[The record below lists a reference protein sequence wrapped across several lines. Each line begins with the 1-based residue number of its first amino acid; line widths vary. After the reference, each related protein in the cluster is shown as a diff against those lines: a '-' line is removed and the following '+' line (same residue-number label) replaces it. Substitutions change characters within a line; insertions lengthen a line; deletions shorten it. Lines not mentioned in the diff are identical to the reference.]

1 MDINNNRMEKLQKRK
16 RKRKRWVVLFVVFL
30 FLLGGAGIMA
40 AEFWSSIYETRDP
53 LDEDLKNAIENKKN
67 ELDPDSLLADDAFLK
82 NRKNGPFTV
91 LLLGVD
97 TNDAEQGRTDTMM
110 VAIVDPKDNEVSLVS
125 IPRDMRV
132 EIIGRGEYGKINSA
146 YAWGGINMAIATVE
160 HFLEIPIDYYAT
172 VDFKGF
178 QALVDAIG
186 GIELNVEKDMTF
198 WDRLSKQY
206 VSLEAGPQTL
216 NGFEALN
223 YARFRG
229 DAEGDFGRNRRQQ
242 QVVSAILDQTID
254 LRNVTNLTEISEALG
269 DNVRTDI
276 SFTKMV
282 SMAGSLKMSGDE
294 VESIKYDAYPTRIG
308 NTSYVTIDDAELE
321 RLQGILEDRLKN

>member
-1 MDINNNRMEKLQKRK
+1 MDINRIDKLHKRK
-16 RKRKRWVVLFVVFL
+16 KKRKRWVVLFVVLL

-40 AEFWSSIYETRDP
+40 AEFWSSIYETREP
-53 LDEDLKNAIENKKN
+53 IDEDLKNAIENKKN
-67 ELDPDSLLADDAFLK
+67 ELDPDSLLLK
-82 NRKNGPFTV
+82 DRKKGNGPFTV

-97 TNDAEQGRTDTMM
+97 TYDAEQGRTDTMM

-146 YAWGGINMAIATVE
+146 YAWGGINMSIATVE

-186 GIELNVEKDMTF
+186 GIELNVEKSMTF
-198 WDRLSKQY
+198 WDRLTKQN
-206 VSLEAGPQTL
+206 VSFQAGPQTL

-282 SMAGSLKMSGDE
+282 SLAGSLKMSGDE
-294 VESIKYDAYPTRIG
+294 VESIKYDAYPTNIG
-308 NTSYVTIDDAELE
+308 GASYVTIDDAELE
-321 RLQGILEDRLKN
+321 RLKGILEEKMKN

>member
-1 MDINNNRMEKLQKRK
+1 MDINNRIEKLQKRK
-16 RKRKRWVVLFVVFL
+16 KKRKRWVVLFVVLL

-40 AEFWSSIYETRDP
+40 AEFWSSIYETRGP
-53 LDEDLKNAIENKKN
+53 LDEDLKNAIENKKK
-67 ELDPDSLLADDAFLK
+67 ELDPDSLLADDSFLK

-97 TNDAEQGRTDTMM
+97 TYDAEQGRTDTMM

-132 EIIGRGEYGKINSA
+132 EIIGRGEFGKINSA
-146 YAWGGINMAIATVE
+146 YAWGGINMSIATVE
-160 HFLEIPIDYYAT
+160 HFLEIPIDYYTT

-198 WDRLSKQY
+198 WDRLSKQQ
-206 VSLEAGPQTL
+206 VSLSAGPQTL
-216 NGFEALN
+216 NGFQALS

-254 LRNVTNLTEISEALG
+254 LRNVTNMKEISEALG

-282 SMAGSLKMSGDE
+282 SLASSLKMSGDE
-294 VESIKYDAYPTRIG
+294 VETIQYDAYPTRIG
-308 NTSYVTIDDAELE
+308 NTSFVTVDEAELE
-321 RLQGILEDRLKN
+321 RLQGVLEEKLKN